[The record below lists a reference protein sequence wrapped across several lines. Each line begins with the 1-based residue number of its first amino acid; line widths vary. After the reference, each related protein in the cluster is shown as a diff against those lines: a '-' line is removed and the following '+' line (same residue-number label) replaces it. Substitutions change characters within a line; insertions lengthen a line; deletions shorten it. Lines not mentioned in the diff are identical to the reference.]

1 MPDEKGIVSNS
12 KDSKMTAIVYN
23 KGSPGTVPVEELCNS
38 EPQFTHLQTG
48 VLVIG
53 ACKAQGLTQNM
64 CFLLM
69 FDTNKEIMFIR
80 VPLSSP

>member
-1 MPDEKGIVSNS
+1 MPDGKGIVSNS
-12 KDSKMTAIVYN
+12 KDSKMAAIVYI
-23 KGSPGTVPVEELCNS
+23 KDSLGTVVEELCNS

-64 CFLLM
+64 CFMLM